1 MNFNIKSASI
11 LLIFVL
17 LLAACSKE
25 KSDLSIKEG
34 TQEFNINKDD
44 IYQNAEAVTF
54 STVVRSSG
62 EKPVETEY
70 KGIEL
75 KILLSSLGISAKDT
89 GRITFNATD
98 GYRVIL
104 DMDEVLE
111 PNNVYLV
118 FERDGEL
125 LKSKKK
131 GGSGPYQLVIRTD
144 PFSQRW
150 VKNVDEV
157 VIN

>member
-1 MNFNIKSASI
+1 MNHNIKSASI

-17 LLAACSKE
+17 LLAACTEE
-25 KSDLSIKEG
+25 KSDLSIKAG
-34 TQEFNINKDD
+34 TQEYNINSDG
-44 IYQNAEAVTF
+44 IYQNPEAVTF
-54 STVVRSSG
+54 PAVLRSSG

-70 KGIEL
+70 KGIEM
-75 KILLSSLGISAKDT
+75 KILLASLGISSKDT
-89 GRITFNATD
+89 DRITFNATD

-144 PFSQRW
+144 SFSQRW
-150 VKNVDEV
+150 VKNVDEI

>member
-1 MNFNIKSASI
+1 MNFNIKSAAI

-25 KSDLSIKEG
+25 KPTLSIKAAM
-34 TQEFNINKDD
+34 QEYNIESED

-54 STVVRSSG
+54 PAVVRSSG
-62 EKPVETEY
+62 EKPVETEF

-75 KILLSSLGISAKDT
+75 KTLFADFCIAAKDT
-89 GRITFNATD
+89 DRITFNASD

-111 PNNVYLV
+111 PYNVYLV

-125 LKSKKK
+125 LKSKKN

-150 VKNVDEV
+150 VKHVDEI

>member
-1 MNFNIKSASI
+1 MNFNIKSASV

-25 KSDLSIKEG
+25 KSDLSIKAG
-34 TQEFNINKDD
+34 TQEYNINSND
-44 IYQNAEAVTF
+44 IYQNAEAVAF
-54 STVVRSSG
+54 SAVLRSSG

-75 KILLSSLGISAKDT
+75 KTLLASLGISAKDT
-89 GRITFNATD
+89 DRITFNASD

-111 PNNVYLV
+111 HNNVYLV
-118 FERDGEL
+118 FERDGEV

-150 VKNVDEV
+150 VKNVDEI